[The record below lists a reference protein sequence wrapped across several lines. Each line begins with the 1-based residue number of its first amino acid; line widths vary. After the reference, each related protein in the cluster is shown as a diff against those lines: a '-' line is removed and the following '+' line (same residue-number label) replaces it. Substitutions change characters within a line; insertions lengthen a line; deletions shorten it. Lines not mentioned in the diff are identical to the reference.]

1 MNLYILYSYCT
12 TALKAA
18 SYFDDSRPIPPTL
31 AFGLGSLGFLAP
43 FAIEEARPMIT
54 RVLQAHIKPMGCTLR
69 TRLRG
74 EVYSR
79 STGLLRLALSN
90 CSKRGPKSARV
101 QVQCCALRRWCMSM
115 CAAHAVT
122 VVLVAYALACCTRTP
137 TCSVFVHASP
147 YVLLAVRQCRTVHTM
162 LHCSFHMPTLIVHT
176 VFLTVDLCYAY

>member
-1 MNLYILYSYCT
+1 VNCHAHIRLPCIMYHMHLFILYSYC

-79 STGLLRLALSN
+79 Y
-90 CSKRGPKSARV
+90 
-101 QVQCCALRRWCMSM
+101 
-115 CAAHAVT
+115 
-122 VVLVAYALACCTRTP
+122 VVLYCMLCICIIER
-137 TCSVFVHASP
+137 
-147 YVLLAVRQCRTVHTM
+147 YRVLYLSREG
-162 LHCSFHMPTLIVHT
+162 L
-176 VFLTVDLCYAY
+176 

>member
-1 MNLYILYSYCT
+1 VHTYCFIHTATTNIAVTTAAFAHNCLVLIYTYPKHTLNTVFKVLVCTHTLIYIIYTPYILNHMNLYVLYLFILY

-43 FAIEEARPMIT
+43 FAIEDARPMIT

-79 STGLLRLALSN
+79 YD
-90 CSKRGPKSARV
+90 
-101 QVQCCALRRWCMSM
+101 
-115 CAAHAVT
+115 
-122 VVLVAYALACCTRTP
+122 VAQQFC
-137 TCSVFVHASP
+137 F
-147 YVLLAVRQCRTVHTM
+147 
-162 LHCSFHMPTLIVHT
+162 
-176 VFLTVDLCYAY
+176 